1 MIVIVKLILEG
12 KIINKKTPLG
22 LDSFYNSTKEI
33 DNIEY
38 DHSHNQLQKTNSADI
53 NSSFLNETAPSID
66 KNLQTPIRKSSI
78 TNSVVSNI
86 EIPSDNPTFKENTS
100 HINTSKLK
108 PDSNDSL
115 HLSKIDE
122 LEAKFDAL
130 KSLVT
135 REMSNLANKLDS
147 ISLVLNE
154 TSKTWE
160 KRDVNNSKLLQENFE
175 FLCQEILS
183 KDKLITWW
191 RHKLQF

>member
-33 DNIEY
+33 GNIEY
-38 DHSHNQLQKTNSADI
+38 DHSHNQLQSTNSADI

-66 KNLQTPIRKSSI
+66 KNLQTPTRESSI

-86 EIPSDNPTFKENTS
+86 EIPSDNPTFKGNTS

-154 TSKTWE
+154 TSKTRE

-183 KDKLITWW
+183 KDKLIT
-191 RHKLQF
+191 